1 MSVRQYI
8 RSKTPRLRWTPDLHH
23 RFVNAIERLGGQ
35 DREFEL
41 PPIFQG
47 ATPKLVLQLMNI
59 KGLNIAHVKSHLQ
72 MYRSKKIDDSGR
84 VLAQYRHGGDSHMYN
99 FNQLHMLQAPRHGP
113 LTHQDFQWFYK
124 NQAFSDQ
131 NHRRQTSIQPHFE
144 ETTDQELDLNLSL
157 NLDSRHNKRKE
168 SLTLSL
174 FPPSPCHDRAPK
186 LGSDAYAYQNL
197 PNTSVVKPTT
207 KLLTS
212 R

>member
-1 MSVRQYI
+1 
-8 RSKTPRLRWTPDLHH
+8 
-23 RFVNAIERLGGQ
+23 
-35 DREFEL
+35 
-41 PPIFQG
+41 
-47 ATPKLVLQLMNI
+47 MNI

-84 VLAQYRHGGDSHMYN
+84 VLAQHRHGGDSHMYN
-99 FNQLHMLQAPRHGP
+99 FNQLHMLQAPHHGP
-113 LTHQDFQWFYK
+113 LNTPRFDSAPWSGYGTWGIYGFSPMNKIPVAFYNKRSCQDFQWFYN
-124 NQAFSDQ
+124 NQAFSDR

-186 LGSDAYAYQNL
+186 LGRFEEGGGGGDEKRRSGHGGWASTLD
-197 PNTSVVKPTT
+197 
-207 KLLTS
+207 LTI
-212 R
+212 